1 MREIQGFK
9 SNTDVPSILANQFDK
24 SISSD
29 SYTTNNKTMNVNIDK
44 VIADDPVRFTQQME
58 QIADERFKENFPPAM
73 NQFGRDLKRYQMN
86 HSN

>member
-1 MREIQGFK
+1 MQGK
-9 SNTDVPSILANQFDK
+9 LAPVSN
-24 SISSD
+24 D
-29 SYTTNNKTMNVNIDK
+29 SYTTNTKTMNVNIDK

-73 NQFGRDLKRYQMN
+73 NQFGRDLQRYKMN